1 MQQRENNNERHN
13 SPPSGDGGIDA
24 HHHFWLYDPA
34 RHEWITDEMS
44 AIRKDFLPKD
54 FEPILKQN
62 GISGS
67 VLVQVDQTE
76 TENDFQLKLAE
87 ENNFIKGVVGWVD
100 LQADNIEERL
110 EFYKQYKK
118 MKGFRHILQG
128 EADRA
133 LMLKPAFMNGIRKL
147 KKFGYTYD
155 ILIYTDQLKY
165 TKEFVAAFPDQL
177 FVIDHLAKPNIKEQK
192 IDEWK
197 KDIEAVAQHENVY
210 CKISGMVTEADWH
223 NWKKEDFKPYLD
235 VVVKAFGTDRIMY
248 GSDYPVYLVAATY
261 EQMKSIVDGYF
272 SSFSKDEQE
281 KFFGKNVINFY
292 KL

>member
-1 MQQRENNNERHN
+1 MT
-13 SPPSGDGGIDA
+13 IDA

-100 LQADNIEERL
+100 LQSNNVEERL

-197 KDIEAVAQHENVY
+197 KIVALE
-210 CKISGMVTEADWH
+210 SDLRE
-223 NWKKEDFKPYLD
+223 KKRNEVGRELTKMDPT
-235 VVVKAFGTDRIMY
+235 GH
-248 GSDYPVYLVAATY
+248 
-261 EQMKSIVDGYF
+261 
-272 SSFSKDEQE
+272 
-281 KFFGKNVINFY
+281 
-292 KL
+292 

>member
-1 MQQRENNNERHN
+1 MT
-13 SPPSGDGGIDA
+13 IDA

-76 TENDFQLKLAE
+76 TENDFQLKNAE
-87 ENNFIKGVVGWVD
+87 ENDFIKGVVGWVD
-100 LQADNIEERL
+100 LQSNNVEERL

-147 KKFGYTYD
+147 KKFDYTYD

-210 CKISGMVTEADWH
+210 CKISGMVTEADWK
-223 NWKKEDFKPYLD
+223 NWNKEDFTPYLD
-235 VVVKAFGTDRIMY
+235 VVMEAFGIDRIMY
-248 GSDYPVYLVAATY
+248 GSDYPVCLAAATY
-261 EQMKSIVDGYF
+261 EQMKGIVDDYF

>member
-1 MQQRENNNERHN
+1 MSN
-13 SPPSGDGGIDA
+13 SINTQNIDA

-76 TENDFQLKLAE
+76 TENDFQLKNAE
-87 ENNFIKGVVGWVD
+87 ENDFIKGVVGWVD

-235 VVVKAFGTDRIMY
+235 VVMEAFGIDRIMY
-248 GSDYPVYLVAATY
+248 GSDYPVCLVAATY

>member
-1 MQQRENNNERHN
+1 
-13 SPPSGDGGIDA
+13 
-24 HHHFWLYDPA
+24 
-34 RHEWITDEMS
+34 MS

-76 TENDFQLKLAE
+76 TENDFQLKNAE
-87 ENNFIKGVVGWVD
+87 ENDFIKGVVGWVD
-100 LQADNIEERL
+100 LQSNNVEERL

-147 KKFGYTYD
+147 KKFDYTYD